1 MHRGEANDYLNW
13 IESNYIN
20 DAVSYGLDGT
30 ARTKEQYK
38 DAMSQLPTSQKIEK
52 LYFDNILI
60 RDNWAAIHYRYRSI
74 MVESGEKDVGDRMQ
88 FLKFKEEENNS
99 YKIEA
104 TWIK

>member
-13 IESNYIN
+13 IESNYIS

-60 RDNWAAIHYRYRSI
+60 RDNWAALHYRYRSK
-74 MVESGEKDVGDRMQ
+74 VSTNGKTVGDRMQ
-88 FLKFKEEENNS
+88 FLKFKEEGS
-99 YKIEA
+99 VYKIEKS
-104 TWIK
+104 WIK